1 MSYHDLSGCTLTAD
15 ERLAEKD
22 RIMAIL
28 AREPEDHFSRREQ
41 EFIEQMND
49 ATFVSIKQLFYL
61 RDLKDKL

>member
-28 AREPEDHFSRREQ
+28 DREPEDHFSRREQ